1 MVAEN
6 TMWIVSIQLGW
17 MNNQVLP
24 NQALLLLEWPSH
36 GGWWLLTHLQP
47 QWRTRWNS
55 DRRIHVGR
63 EGEIERNAERERGYE
78 ISWRISKICRWCF
91 FLKTYVELLTSWHHV
106 SEMKKPL
113 FLKIHFRKSSMNVDM
128 NICGF
133 SVLFWQNF

>member
-1 MVAEN
+1 
-6 TMWIVSIQLGW
+6 

-63 EGEIERNAERERGYE
+63 EGEIERNAEREATKSPEESQRYADD
-78 ISWRISKICRWCF
+78 
-91 FLKTYVELLTSWHHV
+91 V
-106 SEMKKPL
+106 S
-113 FLKIHFRKSSMNVDM
+113 F
-128 NICGF
+128 
-133 SVLFWQNF
+133 

>member
-63 EGEIERNAERERGYE
+63 EGEIERNAERERL
-78 ISWRISKICRWCF
+78 RNLLKNLKDMQMM
-91 FLKTYVELLTSWHHV
+91 FLKNICWTFDIMTSCFKDEET
-106 SEMKKPL
+106 S